1 MLNVS
6 AVPSV
11 LLLNI
16 VFSCTDV
23 PQVVYP
29 STNQKTFELFSVVVV
44 VVVVTMNKT
53 AVYLCKQVFV

>member
-16 VFSCTDV
+16 VFCCTDV

-29 STNQKTFELFSVVVV
+29 STNRKTFELFSVV